1 MSAATNR
8 RPKGQSTGG
17 QFAPSPNPEATV
29 EITGN
34 LRRTVGAVID
44 GIVYRVDIVDNGN
57 DTVSYTLTD
66 PLCKGG
72 WNFEYDRLTRRA
84 RANGRRPNLS
94 ALSDGDSAAWRDRGE
109 ADIRSAVAMLE
120 PNAVL
125 VQHDG
130 QTFHVDGRQGWASAS
145 STLWGL
151 NSGQMMLT
159 SGADEGRSY
168 KRVMDEIAKFVK
180 EQRERDE
187 IALRDHDD
195 LAGAV
200 AETERYLVGI
210 ELAVEMGTDA
220 ALANTVGAQR
230 ARGLA

>member
-1 MSAATNR
+1 MSAVTNR

-17 QFAPSPNPEATV
+17 QFAPSSNPEATV
-29 EITGN
+29 EIAGN

-57 DTVSYTLTD
+57 DTVSYALTD
-66 PLCKGG
+66 PLYKGG

-84 RANGRRPNLS
+84 RAKGRRPNLS
-94 ALSDGDSAAWRDRGE
+94 ALSDEDSAAWRDRGE
-109 ADIRSAVAMLE
+109 VDIRSAVAMLE

-125 VQHDG
+125 VEYDG
-130 QTFHVDGRQGWASAS
+130 GTFHVDGRQGWALSS
-145 STLWGL
+145 STLSGL
-151 NSGQMMLT
+151 DSGQMMLT
-159 SGADEGRSY
+159 SGSGEGRSN

-187 IALRDHDD
+187 IALRDHED

>member
-1 MSAATNR
+1 MSAVTNR
-8 RPKGQSTGG
+8 RPKGQTTGG
-17 QFAPSPNPEATV
+17 QFAPSANPEATV

-34 LRRTVGAVID
+34 VRRTVGAIID
-44 GIVYRVDIVDNGN
+44 GIVYRVDIVDNEN

-66 PLCKGG
+66 PLYKGG

-84 RANGRRPNLS
+84 QANGRRPNLS
-94 ALSDGDSAAWRDRGE
+94 SLSGEDSAVWRDRGE
-109 ADIRSAVAMLE
+109 ADIRNAVAMLE
-120 PNAVL
+120 SNAVL
-125 VQHDG
+125 VEYDG
-130 QTFHVDGRQGWASAS
+130 QTFHVDGRQGRALSS
-145 STLWGL
+145 STLSGL
-151 NSGQMMLT
+151 DSGQMMLT
-159 SGADEGRSY
+159 GGSDAGRSS

-187 IALRDHDD
+187 ITLRDHED
-195 LAGAV
+195 LAEAV
-200 AETERYLVGI
+200 AQTERYLVGI

>member
-1 MSAATNR
+1 MSAVTNR
-8 RPKGQSTGG
+8 RPKGQMTGG
-17 QFAPSPNPEATV
+17 QFAPSSNPEATL

-34 LRRTVGAVID
+34 VRRTVGAVID
-44 GIVYRVDIVDNGN
+44 GVVYRVDIVDNGN

-66 PLCKGG
+66 PLYEGG

-84 RANGRRPNLS
+84 QAKGRRPNLS
-94 ALSDGDSAAWRDRGE
+94 SLSDEDSAAWRDRGE
-109 ADIRSAVAMLE
+109 ADIRNAVAVLE

-125 VQHDG
+125 VQYDG
-130 QTFHVDGRQGWASAS
+130 QTFHVDVRQVWALSS
-145 STLWGL
+145 STLSGL

-159 SGADEGRSY
+159 RGSGAGRSS
-168 KRVMDEIAKFVK
+168 KRVMDEVAKFVK

-187 IALRDHDD
+187 ITLRDHEDRVD
-195 LAGAV
+195 AV

-230 ARGLA
+230 GRGLA